1 VVSKHYKRFMSHSMT
16 FYLACWPFH
25 FFFFGAFCCL
35 LVCFVIYFLILQL
48 AAFLLSCMNVVALF
62 LLFNKLVI
70 VHVLK
75 FLSFICVCAKV
86 VVVRVYILF
95 EDV

>member
-1 VVSKHYKRFMSHSMT
+1 
-16 FYLACWPFH
+16 
-25 FFFFGAFCCL
+25 
-35 LVCFVIYFLILQL
+35 
-48 AAFLLSCMNVVALF
+48 MNVVALF

-95 EDV
+95 EDVQLNCGHVINTVFLHCCCISIGQAEIKKAVSSDYPPPIF

>member
-1 VVSKHYKRFMSHSMT
+1 
-16 FYLACWPFH
+16 
-25 FFFFGAFCCL
+25 
-35 LVCFVIYFLILQL
+35 
-48 AAFLLSCMNVVALF
+48 MNVVALF
-62 LLFNKLVI
+62 LLFNKLVT